1 MRCQITH
8 CRISCPSRN
17 CSTDRRSISNGPKP
31 PRTLA
36 SVPPWS
42 GWAIDLPHWLRYGKR
57 GATTRQSKGR
67 CRESVGGLV
76 APPAGNFVRSSCD
89 LPSMTLRAD
98 GGQPGPLPNTH
109 PNPRGLPIIVE
120 FYVPRALR
128 RDAAMRQPFVVRLY
142 GQPKFALH
150 IRGPSLPWTLR
161 RRGRPADQPRK
172 VPARRPRSWGRVGSG
187 RLAGGKGMIFPI
199 AVSIARS
206 IARSG
211 ASVVCLR
218 RSPPQSRP
226 LC

>member
-67 CRESVGGLV
+67 CRESVGGLG
-76 APPAGNFVRSSCD
+76 APPAGNFVRSSRD

-98 GGQPGPLPNTH
+98 VWQPVPLPDTH
-109 PNPRGLPIIVE
+109 PNPRGLAVIVE
-120 FYVPRALR
+120 FYVPSSLR
-128 RDAAMRQPFVVRLY
+128 RNAAMRPPFVVRLC
-142 GQPKFALH
+142 GHPKFAFH
-150 IRGPSLPWTLR
+150 ARGLSLPWTLR
-161 RRGRPADQPRK
+161 C
-172 VPARRPRSWGRVGSG
+172 
-187 RLAGGKGMIFPI
+187 GG
-199 AVSIARS
+199 AA
-206 IARSG
+206 
-211 ASVVCLR
+211 
-218 RSPPQSRP
+218 
-226 LC
+226 